1 MSKELRSPNRREVRV
16 FRSEV
21 RTASVDEGII
31 EAIVS
36 AFSVDEPGYGT
47 RMRAGCWAAG
57 LAEKLPA
64 GVWMHKADQTVAK
77 TLVAREL
84 MPGDSLLP
92 DELKLLGGLYI
103 KGQFNLQTQRGKE
116 AFSDIQ
122 FGIVDEFSVGFY
134 VVRSEY
140 DWDTD
145 IEEFI
150 ECSAYEWSPVLR
162 GGNPGNTLL
171 SVRDASREGCT
182 MAEHAQAFR
191 GNAEGF
197 IGRLDAIVEVRGK
210 IGDTTR
216 QYLAETEQ
224 FCRDAADRIAG
235 KLAGNVEA
243 PNAGAYDEHH
253 RKVDALR
260 MRELELRMRRHPVA
274 A

>member
-1 MSKELRSPNRREVRV
+1 MPKELRTPNRREIRV
-16 FRSEV
+16 FKSAV
-21 RTASVDEGII
+21 RTTSVDEGII

-36 AFSVDEPGYGT
+36 AFGVDEPGYWT
-47 RMRAGCWAAG
+47 RMRQGCWAAG

-77 TLVAREL
+77 TLIAREL
-84 MPGDSLLP
+84 APGDPLLP

-103 KGQFNLQTQRGKE
+103 KGQFNLQTQRGRE

-150 ECSAYEWSPVLR
+150 ECNCYEWSPVLR
-162 GGNPGNTLL
+162 GANPGNSLL
-171 SVRDASREGCT
+171 SVRDASPEGRT
-182 MAEHAQAFR
+182 MADHAEAFR
-191 GNAEGF
+191 GNADAF
-197 IGRLDAIVEVRGK
+197 VARLDAIVEQRGK
-210 IGDTTR
+210 MSDTNR
-216 QYLAETEQ
+216 QRLRDVET
-224 FCRDAADRIAG
+224 CLRASADKVAA
-235 KLAGNVEA
+235 KLATASA
-243 PNAGAYDEHH
+243 PVTQPDGEGL
-253 RKVDALR
+253 RQVTALR
-260 MRELELRMRRHPVA
+260 MRELELRTRRHPVA